1 MMKGTVLMDNCM
13 VVCINHRR
21 DCFKVATSCLIQLC
35 WWAPRLMVVLVGDPC
50 IAKILTFTSLAGE
63 LPTS

>member
-21 DCFKVATSCLIQLC
+21 DCFKVAHKLSNSTL
-35 WWAPRLMVVLVGDPC
+35 LVGS
-50 IAKILTFTSLAGE
+50 TFDGSFSRGPLHCQN
-63 LPTS
+63 LDFY